1 MLKNDFVVFYSDIKK
16 YVLKMELNSY
26 FLDSYGIFDIEFLL
40 NLKIIEANL
49 EQGTFFVG
57 LNSIIFLLN
66 CDKKFSASKIL
77 LKNELKPN
85 RADLNQFSGFK
96 NQIFNN
102 SLSIF
107 PFNFISKN
115 IIFPAVCVLFSNLG
129 MFRYIRYITILV
141 LVSLV
146 SCLGYLFIV
155 SDFCR

>member
-16 YVLKMELNSY
+16 NALKMELNRY

-40 NLKIIEANL
+40 NLKFIEGIL
-49 EQGTFFVG
+49 EQESFFVG

-66 CDKKFSASKIL
+66 CENKNLVGKIL
-77 LKNELKPN
+77 LEVKLKPN

-107 PFNFISKN
+107 PFNFIKQKYY
-115 IIFPAVCVLFSNLG
+115 FFSDLCA
-129 MFRYIRYITILV
+129 I
-141 LVSLV
+141 
-146 SCLGYLFIV
+146 
-155 SDFCR
+155 